1 MADAAQQL
9 QAYNMNDLKR
19 LAKTISVKNYST
31 FKKDDLIKEIKAT
44 QKKPETAVYAYEYI
58 DDASFNTWKQ
68 AAEKESD
75 DALYSL
81 EEIFG
86 LYIMGYAFEDTEKED
101 HFYLT
106 DTVIDL
112 FKEVDT
118 EENMEARLEVQRRLN
133 LIRAALHLY
142 GIVSFDQLIHLFKKY
157 YDEDVNSKELV
168 EFLEGSPYDISIDE
182 DKSQIVI
189 DDMNYAQYEMVRK
202 LQGDRPYY
210 EPEFGKFIK
219 FSDPNYIDESSNH
232 KKLKEWISKNVD
244 VPRSKHESIYISLL
258 QLIMRGEKQDEIV
271 KYLMSLDVEFSNVND
286 QRDFF
291 DNIAGIVEN
300 TRHFK
305 YRGHKESELKTKT
318 IVKEVKVG
326 RNDPCPCG
334 SGKKYKKCC
343 GA

>member
-1 MADAAQQL
+1 MANAEEKL
-9 QAYNMNDLKR
+9 KAYNMNDLKR

-31 FKKDDLIKEIKAT
+31 FKKDDLIKEITAK
-44 QKKPETAVYAYEYI
+44 QKKPETALYAYKYI
-58 DDASFNTWKQ
+58 DEASFNTWKR
-68 AAEKESD
+68 AAETKNNE
-75 DALYSL
+75 AEYSL

-106 DTVIDL
+106 DTVIEL
-112 FKEVDT
+112 YKEVDT
-118 EENMEARLEVQRRLN
+118 GENMEARLEVQRRLN

-142 GIVSFDQLIHLFKKY
+142 GIVSFEQLIHLFKKY
-157 YDEDVNSKELV
+157 YDEDVTSKELV
-168 EFLEGSPYDISIDE
+168 DFLEGSPYDISIDE
-182 DKSQIVI
+182 DKAQIVI

-232 KKLKEWISKNVD
+232 KKLREWIKKNVD
-244 VPRSKHESIYISLL
+244 VPKSKHESIYISLL

-271 KYLMSLDVEFSNVND
+271 KYLMSLNVEFSNVND
-286 QRDFF
+286 QREFF